1 MAAHRMGI
9 RAPQDFAAGLL
20 LLGVAGFAL
29 WQGAGLAAGT
39 WSQLGPG
46 MLPRTLAI
54 AVGLLG
60 LALVVE
66 ALLSSGERLER
77 WSIRGPVLILGAAV
91 AFGLTVRPLGLAV
104 AGPLCM
110 LIGAF
115 ASKETRWVEAVGFA
129 VVMTLFCLGL
139 FKWALGLPIPVA
151 PWLLDY

>member
-1 MAAHRMGI
+1 MAARRLRI
-9 RAPQDFAAGLL
+9 RAPQDFAAGVL

-29 WQGAGLAAGT
+29 WQGAGLAAGS

-54 AVGLLG
+54 LVGLLG
-60 LALVVE
+60 IALVIE
-66 ALLSSGERLER
+66 AALSDGERLER
-77 WSIRGPVLILGAAV
+77 WSIRGPLLILGAAV
-91 AFGLTVRPLGLAV
+91 AFGLTVRPFGLAV

-115 ASKETRWVEAVGFA
+115 ASKETRWVEAIVFA
-129 VVMTLFCLGL
+129 LVMTLFCLGL

-151 PWLLDY
+151 PWALDY

>member
-1 MAAHRMGI
+1 MSAGRMGI
-9 RAPQDFAAGLL
+9 RAPQDLAAGVLL
-20 LLGVAGFAL
+20 LAVAGFAL

-54 AVGLLG
+54 VVGILG

-66 ALLSSGERLER
+66 SMLSAGERLER

-104 AGPLCM
+104 SGPLCM

-115 ASKETRWVEAVGFA
+115 ASKETRWGEAIGFA
-129 VVMTLFCLGL
+129 AVMTVFCLGL

-151 PWLLDY
+151 PWAIGY